1 MRTFSNRV
9 LLQCVLFLVCTTV
22 LYELNKSDSEQRMS
36 SCCPFSKMN
45 TCAMLNRSE
54 CIKYIECIRGDV
66 QSRVREMLVFM
77 FMFQSSLAMM

>member
-22 LYELNKSDSEQRMS
+22 FYELNKSGSEQCMS
-36 SCCPFSKMN
+36 SCCPSSKMN

-66 QSRVREMLVFM
+66 QSWEMLVFM

>member
-22 LYELNKSDSEQRMS
+22 LYELNKSGSEQCMS
-36 SCCPFSKMN
+36 SRCRSWKMN
-45 TCAMLNRSE
+45 MRAMLNRSQ

-66 QSRVREMLVFM
+66 QSWEMLVFM
-77 FMFQSSLAMM
+77 FMLQSSLAMM